1 MALAALSDVKRVLR
15 ITTEDATRDAELTAK
30 LAVAEEWF
38 RIRSRG
44 EFDETAP
51 AEAEY
56 YAIRYG
62 SILHLPVPGSTV
74 TAVRAGS
81 ATGPATLGSDSY
93 TVMDDRRVRIGRID
107 PWPRDPR
114 EQEPLGWSERPYYEK
129 VEIDYTPPATVSV
142 AVRDGIAS
150 IAAAMWKRSGG
161 GETGSQNI
169 KSEKIG
175 DYSYTLESGSQT
187 AGDDLWR
194 DGLRLLHP
202 FIGPRISS
210 T

>member
-1 MALAALSDVKRVLR
+1 VALAALSDVKRVLR
-15 ITTEDATRDAELTAK
+15 ITTEDATRDTELTAK

-38 RIRSRG
+38 RIRARG
-44 EFDETAP
+44 EFDDTAP
-51 AEAEY
+51 ATAQFWS
-56 YAIRYG
+56 IRYG
-62 SILHLPVPGSTV
+62 TVVHLPIPGSTV

-81 ATGPATLGSDSY
+81 ATDPSTLGSDSY
-93 TVMDDRRVRIGRID
+93 SVMDDRRVRVGRID

-114 EQEPLGWSERPYYEK
+114 EQEPLGWAERPYYEL
-129 VEIDYTPPATVSV
+129 VEIDYTPPSVSV

-187 AGDDLWR
+187 SGEDLWK